1 MAARR
6 GSILLPKV
14 KPSRGGSMN
23 SKSGNSSKIP
33 PPAAL
38 IVAISSRE
46 LKAMVDVRL
55 VPFLVSNVGRLAIV
69 LVSVQREVD
78 SRVTL
83 FDEENEGEIL
93 SESSEPIYDDDDD
106 DRDMVHEEI
115 GPEEAESLMIYR
127 AVTTPKADSD
137 EVC

>member
-1 MAARR
+1 
-6 GSILLPKV
+6 
-14 KPSRGGSMN
+14 MN

-93 SESSEPIYDDDDD
+93 SESSEPIYEDD

-137 EVC
+137 EDWLRSNIFKTRCRSNGKICSRH